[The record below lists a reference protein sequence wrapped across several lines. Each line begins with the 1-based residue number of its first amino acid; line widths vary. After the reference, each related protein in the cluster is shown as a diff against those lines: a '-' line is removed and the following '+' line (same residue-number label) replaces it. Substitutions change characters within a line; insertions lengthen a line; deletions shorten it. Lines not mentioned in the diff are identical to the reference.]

1 MISLTACTAL
11 YILLITVII
20 PFTLGNITEHDQFIE
35 NSMML
40 IMMAGASV
48 SSVCAMYAVEYNSDK
63 SRRFVSRKRR
73 CVSDIF
79 SELGPIYTRRSYRMT
94 ENEFW
99 KLYSL
104 IAPYY
109 PKKKN
114 RKRKRG
120 NGYGNSGS
128 NPESIPNKKD

>member
-1 MISLTACTAL
+1 
-11 YILLITVII
+11 
-20 PFTLGNITEHDQFIE
+20 
-35 NSMML
+35 ML

-48 SSVCAMYAVEYNSDK
+48 SSVCDMYAVESNSDK
-63 SRRFVSRKRR
+63 SRRFVSHKRQ

-79 SELGPIYTRRSYRMT
+79 SELGPIYTRRCYRMI

-114 RKRKRG
+114 HKRNRC

-128 NPESIPNKKD
+128 NPESIPN